1 MMKSQ
6 ESVLL
11 DSDNTFM
18 PNSIEGLDMLSQLE
32 GQIGDSG
39 TQMMGDNEDEVD
51 LGSHST
57 DPVQKWAQKLRSGGA
72 AISDSISSG
81 RLPEISLSQIAP
93 KVELHK
99 LRGPSMFFGVGQYV
113 TDDDTTRAFT
123 IPAFGEL
130 YARVCGNLSFFSSNY
145 MAVAVLI
152 AVCFSLTNVLF
163 IMAMLLLAVMWNW
176 TLTANAEAATG
187 REGGHVDTLPSTQQD
202 TIGGE
207 SGSGSVSS
215 SGGEQAGAV
224 RMRMMGAYGV
234 SALVL
239 YYFASSLLWQILLY
253 STLFTF
259 AHAVFRN
266 NYQYDAEEGRLRD
279 GLAPVPATDDSA
291 NLGLGGGTL
300 QQHAARMQMVAQAG
314 AAFGALASVAKS
326 LGVVVTTTAAPVA
339 VPQQSED
346 ETNVQTEDS
355 PRLVVAV

>member
-1 MMKSQ
+1 
-6 ESVLL
+6 
-11 DSDNTFM
+11 
-18 PNSIEGLDMLSQLE
+18 MLSQLE

-39 TQMMGDNEDEVD
+39 TQMMGDNDEVD
-51 LGSHST
+51 LGNHST

-187 REGGHVDTLPSTQQD
+187 REGGHDNTLPSTQQD

-215 SGGEQAGAV
+215 NGGEQAGAV

-253 STLFTF
+253 STISTF
-259 AHAVFRN
+259 AHALFRN
-266 NYQYDAEEGRLRD
+266 NYRYDAEGRLRD
-279 GLAPVPATDDSA
+279 GLAPVPATDDGT
-291 NLGLGGGTL
+291 NLGLGGPGGTL

-326 LGVVVTTTAAPVA
+326 LGVVDTTTAAPA
-339 VPQQSED
+339 DVPQQSEG
-346 ETNVQTEDS
+346 ETGVQAEDT